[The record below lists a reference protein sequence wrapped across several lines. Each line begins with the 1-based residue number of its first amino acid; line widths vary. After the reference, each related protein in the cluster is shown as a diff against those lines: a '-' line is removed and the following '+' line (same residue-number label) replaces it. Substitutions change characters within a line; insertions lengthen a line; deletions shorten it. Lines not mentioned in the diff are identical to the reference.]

1 MSFVQVQRLCNV
13 KQQPSKA
20 TSGQRRWAKTR
31 VHGLVMPVAGQ
42 VISPY
47 VGRMAH
53 KNLTSAK
60 GPSQRQLRVGELIR
74 RILSEVLSRG
84 DVHDPDLNRFYITVG
99 EVQMSADLRVATV
112 HVMPLGGKDVEV
124 AIALLAKHQGELRHH
139 VSKGMIIKHVPELR
153 FRRDITFDQ
162 LDETR
167 RLLGDERVRRDV
179 EAPEQPPEQAPGDED
194 GDA

>member
-1 MSFVQVQRLCNV
+1 MTV
-13 KQQPSKA
+13 A
-20 TSGQRRWAKTR
+20 
-31 VHGLVMPVAGQ
+31 PVAGG
-42 VISPY
+42 VIPAY
-47 VGRMAH
+47 VEGMAH
-53 KNLTSAK
+53 KSFTSAK

-74 RILSEVLSRG
+74 RILSEVLARG
-84 DVHDPDLNRFYITVG
+84 DVHDPDLNKFYITVG

-112 HVMPLGGKDVEV
+112 HVMPLGGKDVEG

-167 RLLGDERVRRDV
+167 RLLDDERVRRDV
-179 EAPEQPPEQAPGDED
+179 EAAPRD
-194 GDA
+194 GDDA

>member
-1 MSFVQVQRLCNV
+1 MRLRGRQQFNGGLAAFSAEWRANV
-13 KQQPSKA
+13 TA
-20 TSGQRRWAKTR
+20 RT
-31 VHGLVMPVAGQ
+31 VAGAA
-42 VISPY
+42 IPPY
-47 VGRMAH
+47 VRGMAH

-84 DVHDPDLNRFYITVG
+84 DVHDPELNKFYITVG

-112 HVMPLGGKDVEV
+112 HVMPLGGKDVEQ
-124 AIALLAKHQGELRHH
+124 AITLLARHQGELRHH

-167 RLLGDERVRRDV
+167 RLLDDERVRRDV
-179 EAPEQPPEQAPGDED
+179 EAAPRD
-194 GDA
+194 GDDA

>member
-1 MSFVQVQRLCNV
+1 MHAS
-13 KQQPSKA
+13 
-20 TSGQRRWAKTR
+20 
-31 VHGLVMPVAGQ
+31 VMPVAGRA
-42 VISPY
+42 IPPY
-47 VGRMAH
+47 VRRMAH

-84 DVHDPDLNRFYITVG
+84 DVHDPDLNRLYITVG

-112 HVMPLGGKDVEV
+112 HVMPLGGGDVDG

-153 FRRDITFDQ
+153 FRRDITYDQ

-179 EAPEQPPEQAPGDED
+179 ENAKDDGDE
-194 GDA
+194 A

>member
-1 MSFVQVQRLCNV
+1 MVYPLAGLRLFSVERGRVQRV
-13 KQQPSKA
+13 RVVMA
-20 TSGQRRWAKTR
+20 VAGRGQRD
-31 VHGLVMPVAGQ
+31 
-42 VISPY
+42 Y
-47 VGRMAH
+47 VGEMAY

-84 DVHDPDLNRFYITVG
+84 EVHDPDLNRYYITVG
-99 EVQMSADLRVATV
+99 EVQMSADMRVATV
-112 HVMPLGGKDVEV
+112 HVMPLGGEDVEG
-124 AIALLAKHQGELRHH
+124 AIALLAKHQGELRHLIG
-139 VSKGMIIKHVPELR
+139 KQMIIKHIPELR

-179 EAPEQPPEQAPGDED
+179 EAARDDDADG

>member
-1 MSFVQVQRLCNV
+1 L
-13 KQQPSKA
+13 A
-20 TSGQRRWAKTR
+20 I
-31 VHGLVMPVAGQ
+31 PVAGRAFP
-42 VISPY
+42 PY
-47 VGRMAH
+47 VEGMAH
-53 KNLTSAK
+53 KNLSSAK

-112 HVMPLGGKDVEV
+112 HVMPLGGKDVEA
-124 AIALLAKHQGELRHH
+124 AISLLAKHQGELRHH
-139 VSKGMIIKHVPELR
+139 VSKGMVIKHVPELR

-167 RLLGDERVRRDV
+167 RLLADARVQRDV
-179 EAPEQPPEQAPGDED
+179 AAASDDAPDS
-194 GDA
+194 DA